1 VALVDPSDLR
11 RAQRQIEW
19 PAAQA
24 FASVGELITSGTEI
38 HAAEL
43 LLPTTLTRRSSWP
56 VDAGLHVNLQKP
68 FANDLA
74 SAQRMADEA
83 ERRGLQLRV
92 MENYCFMSRCRS

>member
-43 LLPTTLTRRSSWP
+43 LLPTTLNEEVVMACLTQGW
-56 VDAGLHVNLQKP
+56 HVNLQKP
-68 FANDLA
+68 FANDPRA
-74 SAQRMADEA
+74 RSAWPTKLSGEVFNS
-83 ERRGLQLRV
+83 G
-92 MENYCFMSRCRS
+92 